1 MNYIDESSTTPMSK
15 VLMIAPAPSRVSED
29 SFANILLEI
38 KESKPEE
45 FVIFEEWEGSGT
57 NEIQSLVK
65 EHVGSVRTIRLEK
78 LQTEGYSSKT
88 ELDGIPW
95 RNLQLIV
102 SESLDSEC
110 TYIIG
115 PGSRMNAHLLWL
127 ACLVTESN
135 PLHIYGKSVHVD
147 STHPDLMFSNTTT
160 TSGSLA
166 TMIDAI
172 ANALSKN
179 HQNSDLFVHHH
190 FSSNDAASTAEGLSA
205 SLSPAIAEGM
215 VDVIKEGK
223 KENITFYQLKQKG
236 WMKALDSWRNHSIE
250 NLDDGFSKRLV
261 ISFGRLPDIQG
272 LSSSNPGVF
281 NMPSYLRKLMPF
293 DSFLAIVQRHDN
305 LIEGSHVLPL
315 SEGDSLIDS
324 PSLVESASLANEV
337 LNRRSDEEDLPRARH
352 LLVVN
357 PDTSEEFAITLLKEL
372 LHSLYDFEKENGI
385 HAWRFDMTSPLMEIS
400 QLISM
405 FSFATASEL
414 AYVMRSSSGVGA
426 TGGEIKKSKFSSHAH
441 RLLLP
446 GRATSEI
453 MKKAKKGGSDFNNI
467 LKAFLHLE
475 PSKANDSHLPPR
487 ARKNSES
494 SNIGITIKEI
504 QNTLKQN
511 KNVSRVVT
519 KKLLPLE
526 LVCCYSN
533 HSNSKSDVRQYLLT
547 NKGRFLAE
555 LIKDSD

>member
-1 MNYIDESSTTPMSK
+1 MNYIDESSAIPMSK
-15 VLMIAPAPSRVSED
+15 VLMIAPAPSRVNED

-45 FVIFEEWEGSGT
+45 FVIFEEWEGAGT

-88 ELDGIPW
+88 ELNGISW
-95 RNLQLIV
+95 RNLQLMV

-110 TYIIG
+110 TFIIG
-115 PGSRMNAHLLWL
+115 PGSRMNAHLMWL

-135 PLHIYGKSVHVD
+135 PLHIYGKDVHVD
-147 STHPDLMFSNTTT
+147 STHPDLMFSKAKT

-166 TMIDAI
+166 TMIDVI

-179 HQNSDLFVHHH
+179 HQNSELFGHDF

-205 SLSPAIAEGM
+205 SLSPAVSEGM
-215 VDVIKEGK
+215 VDVVKEGG
-223 KENITFYQLKQKG
+223 TFYQLKQKG

-250 NLDDGFSKRLV
+250 DLDDGFSKRLV

-315 SEGDSLIDS
+315 SEGNSLIDS

-352 LLVVN
+352 LLIVN

-405 FSFATASEL
+405 FSFATSSDL

-441 RLLLP
+441 RLFLP
-446 GRATSEI
+446 GRETSEI

-467 LKAFLHLE
+467 LKVFLQLE
-475 PSKANDSHLPPR
+475 PSKENDSHLPPR
-487 ARKNSES
+487 ARKNSEP
-494 SNIGITIKEI
+494 SNIGITIPEI
-504 QNTLKQN
+504 KNALKNALKQDIH
-511 KNVSRVVT
+511 VSRVFT

-526 LVCCYSN
+526 LVYCYSN
-533 HSNSKSDVRQYLLT
+533 YSNSKTVRQYFLT